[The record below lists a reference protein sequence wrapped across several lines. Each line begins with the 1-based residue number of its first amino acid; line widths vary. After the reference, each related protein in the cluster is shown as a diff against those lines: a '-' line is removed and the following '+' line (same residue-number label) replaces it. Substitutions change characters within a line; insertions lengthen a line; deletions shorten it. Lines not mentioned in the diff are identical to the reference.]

1 MKKTK
6 RLLAM
11 ASAIA
16 ILASTMLRNG
26 RPAFAENAW
35 QFGEAQGAA
44 QILLGLLADGTTT
57 TTTATTAKTTGQTT
71 TKTTTK
77 STGKTTTGTTTSGT
91 TNTQVTKSTQKTTTS
106 PTATTTTTTVTTKDL
121 SEPELDIRGNDAYA
135 WVQSM
140 KNLRVLTSKNATVYY
155 KVAKSENA
163 SWGSYKNAS
172 KWTEKSAANLP
183 EGKMNI
189 HFWAVYPDPDCRIA
203 ENTISYRYDCSAP
216 ANFNL
221 SSQSVY
227 KDWNRKLVVSGS
239 NITDNAS
246 GVASIYY
253 WVSDWYSV
261 NVSAN
266 DIKTSATGEVSFS
279 TTLDAWLNDV
289 PVTFFVEDL
298 AGNTASYSLGNV
310 SNDPHAPVILTDAG
324 AIGITNS
331 AQKDVPV
338 LRYLTFGHESLL
350 NLRHSVYAND
360 YVHFLKMTIQD
371 AENNLQKI
379 VLTINE
385 ETKVTVTANGDK
397 RWICEDTES
406 GNTKTYYIRLAD
418 LGLAA
423 NTRNS
428 ISMVAWDSQNDSQ
441 EATLQMD
448 GETYT
453 VFYDPYDAK
462 EDCLI
467 TFTPDESFLQ
477 SGDKAFW
484 NPSQDSHAISI
495 IMEDDNGLAG
505 YRIQA
510 DNALV
515 TSADLSE
522 GASTEGTYTQTV
534 VVTDVSGMEVLDEDG
549 NTKTQSIPMSVAYY
563 MPEQLSTYCLSL
575 NRRAYMENRT
585 YNVDVQVSDLAGNSQ
600 SATYSFTV
608 DTTAPTIQN
617 YAYSVNKSILKYFTF
632 GIFGNDSVSLTIDAF
647 DNEGGIGIDPEQ
659 VTLYWAAAG
668 TTARSAYAA
677 TSRGD
682 GKFEFEALPIGG
694 EAVPYIVVADQ
705 LGNRNTYYFEDTAN
719 QLSLEKTNTTL
730 CLENDLPTVG
740 IDVVTSAE
748 YTGNIYTMADG
759 SKWYPCDISYA
770 VTACDENSGL
780 QRVIVQENA
789 IPKAEPT
796 TLGDIDFA
804 KTRYRDTASYSYAV
818 TRPGSYTVTAHAY
831 DNAGNKSDPANLI
844 FHVDKEAPV
853 ITEFQF
859 KEQVGNPTA
868 SGIVKGTYGF
878 YFQEAVEARV
888 YIEDPGISAG
898 FDGVTMFLTAVDGT
912 EQKII
917 VDSSS
922 LTVEEDVTYASFTVP
937 LGFKGQVA
945 AMVVDRVGHNS
956 GKIGAD
962 GNIIENAEIHDVFS
976 AIAITE
982 ANQPDGTDARE
993 IPLYRQSIPLTIAL
1007 NDSFSG
1013 ISTIAWSIANDAK
1026 SGVIT
1031 IDNNGSYWSDSPHAA
1046 ILEDTIARESN
1057 LITALAFSLFVE
1069 SNTNGNVVHIVMTD
1083 RAGNTSE
1090 YSKTYSVDTT
1100 VPTMQAVFS
1109 NNNLQHE
1116 MYYNSAQTVT
1126 LTVTERNFLAS
1137 DVVVLLNGERQTV
1150 QWDTTEPFVGAD
1162 DTMHT
1167 GRFTISQ
1174 DGNYTYAIQYAD
1186 RAGNAAEAIN
1196 QPLFIIDTTSPQIQ
1210 NNFKTFGAA
1219 EDAGVYFNAKQT
1231 AVITV
1236 KERNFYAEDLQL
1248 LVSYKPAGAAHT
1260 ATGEW
1265 QRYSYVPDWI
1275 TSGDTHTL
1283 NIPFME
1289 DGVYKISMAPV
1300 DRAGNTAAF
1309 DSSATNHTAVF
1320 EMDFTAPKLV
1330 ARNDVPAAAADTGF
1344 LDVYGLERRNDAAPS
1359 VAFDDCNFDY
1369 LTYSIT
1375 RYTPAYE
1382 NGKELAVIKPVETVN
1397 QKQTEKLFT
1406 LPDFAA
1412 DGVYAV
1418 KITAYD
1424 KAGNASLLN
1433 ESTYMRMMNTEVLAY
1448 IEDSNAGDKTGWYSF
1463 ADTNGPISKRPDSF
1477 DDLSIVVLS
1486 REDATSRIVLRNE
1499 EEEET
1504 DTGITAKNT
1513 EDMYGV
1519 GLYRYTLPGSYFAEK
1534 YTEDADTR
1542 LYLRVN
1548 NAEKH
1553 IELGEIYIDN
1563 TVPQC
1568 EIPEHFKNWGWF
1580 RGSGEQTITFS
1591 GISEVL
1597 DQEKSVAYV
1606 DGKAVPLTFTGE
1618 REVSLT
1624 LQPGSYNV
1632 GVSLVDRA
1640 GNAYNIP
1647 EVTHLAVG
1655 NIRLWMMLGAG
1666 IGVIVL
1672 LAAVILIGRMRKRR
1686 RRY

>member
-1 MKKTK
+1 
-6 RLLAM
+6 
-11 ASAIA
+11 
-16 ILASTMLRNG
+16 
-26 RPAFAENAW
+26 
-35 QFGEAQGAA
+35 
-44 QILLGLLADGTTT
+44 
-57 TTTATTAKTTGQTT
+57 
-71 TKTTTK
+71 
-77 STGKTTTGTTTSGT
+77 
-91 TNTQVTKSTQKTTTS
+91 
-106 PTATTTTTTVTTKDL
+106 
-121 SEPELDIRGNDAYA
+121 
-135 WVQSM
+135 M
-140 KNLRVLTSKNATVYY
+140 KNLRVTTSKNATIYY
-155 KVAKSENA
+155 KVGKSENV
-163 SWGSYKNAS
+163 SWGSYKTAS
-172 KWTEKSAANLP
+172 KWTANSAAELP

-216 ANFNL
+216 ENFNL

-227 KDWNRKLVVSGS
+227 KDYTRKLIVTGS

-246 GVASIYY
+246 GVSKIYY
-253 WVSDWYSV
+253 WVNDWYRV
-261 NVSAN
+261 DVPVN
-266 DIKTSATGEVSFS
+266 DIKTSETGKVSFS
-279 TTLDAWLNDV
+279 TALDAWLNDV
-289 PVTFFVEDL
+289 SVTFYVEDL
-298 AGNTASYSLGNV
+298 AGNKTSYSLGKI
-310 SNDPHAPVILTDAG
+310 SNDPHAPMILTDAG
-324 AIGITNS
+324 SIGITS
-331 AQKDVPV
+331 GAQKNAPV

-350 NLRHSVYAND
+350 NLQHSVYAND
-360 YVHFLKMTIQD
+360 YVHFLKLTVLD
-371 AENNLQKI
+371 EENNLQKI

-397 RWICEDTES
+397 RWICEDAES
-406 GNTKTYYIRLAD
+406 GNTKTYYIKLAD
-418 LGLAA
+418 LGLVA
-423 NTRNS
+423 NARNS

-448 GETYT
+448 EETYT
-453 VFYDPYDAK
+453 VFYDPFDDD
-462 EDCLI
+462 DCRV

-477 SGDKAFW
+477 SGDKTFW
-484 NPSQDSHAISI
+484 NPSQDSHVISI
-495 IMEDDNGLAG
+495 FMEDDNGLAG
-505 YRIQA
+505 YSIKA

-522 GASTEGTYTQTV
+522 GATAKGTYTKTV
-534 VVTDVSGMEVLDEDG
+534 VVTDVSGLEVLDEDG
-549 NTKTQSIPMSVAYY
+549 NTKTQSIQMPVAYHT
-563 MPEQLSTYCLSL
+563 PNPLSTYCLSL
-575 NRRAYMENRT
+575 DRRAYMENRT
-585 YNVDVQVSDLAGNSQ
+585 YNVDVAVSDLAGNSRNV
-600 SATYSFTV
+600 AYSFTV

-617 YAYSVNKSILKYFTF
+617 HAYSVNKSILKYFTF
-632 GIFGNDSVSLTIDAF
+632 GIFGNDTVSLTIDAF

-668 TTARSAYAA
+668 TTERSAYAA
-677 TSRGD
+677 KSRGN
-682 GKFEFEALPIGG
+682 GKFEFAELPIGG
-694 EAVPYIVVADQ
+694 EAIPYIVVADQ

-719 QLSLEKTNTTL
+719 QLSFDKTNTTL

-740 IDVVTSAE
+740 IDVVTPAD

-770 VTACDENSGL
+770 VTACDANSGL

-789 IPKAEPT
+789 IPKAEQT
-796 TLGDIDFA
+796 TLGDTDFA

-818 TRPGSYTVTAHAY
+818 KKPGSYSVTAHAY
-831 DNAGNKSDPANLI
+831 DNAGNKSEPANLT

-859 KEQVGNPTA
+859 KEQVGNPTT

-878 YFQEAVEARV
+878 YFREAVEARV

-898 FDGVTMFLTAVDGT
+898 FDGVTMFLTAVDGM

-945 AMVVDRVGHNS
+945 AVVVDRVGHTS

-993 IPLYRQSIPLTIAL
+993 IPLYRQSVPLTIAL

-1026 SGVIT
+1026 SGVISV
-1031 IDNNGSYWSDSPHAA
+1031 DNNGNYWSDSPHAA

-1057 LITALAFSLFVE
+1057 LITSLAFSLLVE

-1100 VPTMQAVFS
+1100 VPTMQATFS
-1109 NNNLQHE
+1109 NNNLQNE
-1116 MYYNSAQTVT
+1116 MYYNSGQTVT

-1137 DVVVLLNGERQTV
+1137 DVVVLLNGERQNV

-1162 DTMHT
+1162 DTKHT

-1186 RAGNAAEAIN
+1186 RAGNAAEAIH
-1196 QPLFIIDTTSPQIQ
+1196 QPMFIIDTTSPQIQ
-1210 NNFKTFGAA
+1210 NNFQAFGAT
-1219 EDAGVYFNAKQT
+1219 EDEGVYFNAKQT

-1260 ATGEW
+1260 AGGEW

-1283 NIPFME
+1283 NIPFTE

-1309 DSSATNHTAVF
+1309 DSSAANHTTVF
-1320 EMDFTAPKLV
+1320 EMDFTAPQLV
-1330 ARNDVPAAAADTGF
+1330 SRNDTPAAAADTGF

-1359 VAFDDCNFDY
+1359 VAFDDYNFDY

-1382 NGKELAVIKPVETVN
+1382 NGKELVVIKPVESAN
-1397 QKQTEKLFT
+1397 QKQTEKQFT
-1406 LPDFAA
+1406 LLDFEA

-1433 ESTYMRMMNTEVLAY
+1433 ESTYMRMVNTEVLAY
-1448 IEDSNAGDKTGWYSF
+1448 IEGSNAAEKTGWYSF

-1486 REDATSRIVLRNE
+1486 REDASSQIVLRNE

-1504 DTGITAKNT
+1504 DTGVTAKNT

-1548 NAEKH
+1548 NADKH

-1563 TVPQC
+1563 TLPQC
-1568 EIPEHFKNWGWF
+1568 DIPEHFKNWGWF
-1580 RGSGEQTITFS
+1580 RGSGEQTITFDD
-1591 GISEVL
+1591 ISEVL

-1618 REVSLT
+1618 QEVSLT

-1655 NIRLWMMLGAG
+1655 NIRLWIILGVSAG
-1666 IGVIVL
+1666 AIVL
-1672 LAAVILIGRMRKRR
+1672 LMAVILIVRMRKRA